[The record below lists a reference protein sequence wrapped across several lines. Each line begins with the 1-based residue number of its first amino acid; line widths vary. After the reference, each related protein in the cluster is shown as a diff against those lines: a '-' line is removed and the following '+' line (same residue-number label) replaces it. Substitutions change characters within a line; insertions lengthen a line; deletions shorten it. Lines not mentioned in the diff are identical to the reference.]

1 MPSWA
6 MRRLRLK
13 QGRLQSRHLAEI
25 EQALTAEG
33 LRRSRN
39 RGLVQ
44 WIDRGAGSAE
54 GKKAR
59 TKAVKTVARPYAH
72 PYYWAGF
79 IHTGL

>member
-1 MPSWA
+1 
-6 MRRLRLK
+6 
-13 QGRLQSRHLAEI
+13 
-25 EQALTAEG
+25 LTAEG

-44 WIDRGAGSAE
+44 WIDPGTGSTE
-54 GKKAR
+54 GKAR
-59 TKAVKTVARPYAH
+59 TKAKAVARPYAH